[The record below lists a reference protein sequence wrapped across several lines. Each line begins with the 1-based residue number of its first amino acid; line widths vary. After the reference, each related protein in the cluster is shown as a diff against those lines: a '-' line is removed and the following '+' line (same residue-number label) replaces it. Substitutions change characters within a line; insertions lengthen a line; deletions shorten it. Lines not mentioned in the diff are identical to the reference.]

1 MTKIRSANYAGFVQ
15 TVTFYIVYLYLL
27 FYRTLHRSMYI
38 AMPFVTIAYLLI
50 NLSYFA
56 VLSVG
61 EITDATAVALVSSV
75 LYT

>member
-1 MTKIRSANYAGFVQ
+1 
-15 TVTFYIVYLYLL
+15 
-27 FYRTLHRSMYI
+27 MYI

-75 LYT
+75 LYA

>member
-1 MTKIRSANYAGFVQ
+1 MLVFAQ
-15 TVTFYIVYLYLL
+15 TVTFDIVYNTYLL

-75 LYT
+75 LYA